1 MNSQATQT
9 ASSLQAAAAQTIAA
23 QQLEASV
30 SAMGQFAQATSA
42 ASNANATMMAL
53 SANATVTAMCLQA
66 TAMAGEAQATAASQV
81 LQATWMAQSAQAT
94 AVSQAATASAQ
105 AYRPPTQLPPS
116 PEVVE
121 RLNFA
126 SGATSTYVDGMI
138 NEGQTLNFL
147 LRALAG
153 QTMMVSVYSPGYN
166 VYLGIVGL
174 SDGIP
179 LMRTAVEGTE
189 FSGVLAMTQD
199 YQISLFSPDQ
209 RSSYTLQ
216 VIIPARI
223 QFAPGAIS
231 ANVDGRVIG
240 GSTNHYL
247 LRANAGQT
255 MSITIFSPKDDLFLT
270 IYGMTDG
277 NPLVRSVSGA
287 TSWSGILPGTQDY
300 SIQVVSTGDTSNYT
314 LQVIVQ

>member
-1 MNSQATQT
+1 V
-9 ASSLQAAAAQTIAA
+9 AAQTIAA
-23 QQLEASV
+23 QQLEASA
-30 SAMGQFAQATSA
+30 SALGQFAQATFA
-42 ASNANATMMAL
+42 AANANATMMAL
-53 SANATVTAMCLQA
+53 SANATGTALIQQATILAGAAQATAAAQALQA
-66 TAMAGEAQATAASQV
+66 TAMAQA
-81 LQATWMAQSAQAT
+81 AQAT
-94 AVSQAATASAQ
+94 AVSQAATATAQ
-105 AYRPPTQLPPS
+105 AYQSPLPPPPS
-116 PEVVE
+116 PEVME
-121 RLNFA
+121 RLSFA
-126 SGATSTYVDGMI
+126 SGATSTYVDGTI
-138 NEGQTLNFL
+138 NRGQTLNFL

-153 QTMMVSVYSPGYN
+153 QTMLATVYSPASN

-179 LMRTAVEGTE
+179 LMRTAVAGTQ
-189 FSGVLAMTQD
+189 FTGNLTATQD

-209 RSSYTLQ
+209 RSTYTLQ

-255 MSITIFSPKDDLFLT
+255 MSVTIFSPRNDLFLT
-270 IYGMTDG
+270 IYGMQDG
-277 NPLVRSVSGA
+277 SPLVRSVSGA
-287 TSWSGILPGTQDY
+287 ASWSGVLPGSQDY
-300 SIQVVSTGDTSNYT
+300 FIEVVSTGDTSNYT